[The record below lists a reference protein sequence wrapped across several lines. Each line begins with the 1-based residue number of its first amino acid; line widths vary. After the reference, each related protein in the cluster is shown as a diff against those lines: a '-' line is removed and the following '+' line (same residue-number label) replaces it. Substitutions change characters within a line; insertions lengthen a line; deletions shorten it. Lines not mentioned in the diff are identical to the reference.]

1 MSAPVLLVHGDKKTQ
16 RLLGRVV
23 TTGHGP
29 VRVAETVAE
38 GRAALVGAAAVVV
51 SAELARGDGFSALVA
66 QASAARQPVM
76 LCGEAGATEILTLVR
91 DHGIDHVLSCDPVG
105 FADELP
111 LTLRGLAC
119 VAGDGMDTAR
129 VRSLGRIAGEAADAA
144 RARSLGRVGLD
155 AIGLERYLSHGA
167 PLSSI
172 EPSSTHGRVA
182 ALSEV
187 RDSLATMGL
196 SARHERQA
204 ALIADELLSNAI
216 YDAPAAAAGRA
227 QHELPRD
234 QDRPLSGRERPR
246 IRWGADG
253 RYLGVEVTDHYGAID
268 ADTIRN
274 HVAKLIDRSTSP
286 RQGQGG
292 AGLGLA
298 MTFLAASQLV
308 FHLDAGR
315 VTQAIGLIDLRVRPD
330 GIRALVPSL
339 HIYSEPRAEERH
351 VHS

>member
-29 VRVAETVAE
+29 VRIAETVAE
-38 GRAALVGAAAVVV
+38 GRAALDGVAAVVV

-66 QASAARQPVM
+66 QARAARQPVV

-91 DHGIDHVLSCDPVG
+91 DHAIDHVLSCDPVG

-111 LTLRGLAC
+111 LTLRGLGRR
-119 VAGDGMDTAR
+119 VA
-129 VRSLGRIAGEAADAA
+129 
-144 RARSLGRVGLD
+144 LD
-155 AIGLERYLSHGA
+155 VIGLERYLSHGA
-167 PLSSI
+167 PLATI
-172 EPSSTHGRVA
+172 EPASTHGRVA
-182 ALSEV
+182 ALSTV

-216 YDAPAAAAGRA
+216 YDAPAAAAGLA
-227 QHELPRD
+227 QHEQPRD

-298 MTFLAASQLV
+298 MTFLAASQLL

-330 GIRALVPSL
+330 GVRALVPSL

-351 VHS
+351 VQS